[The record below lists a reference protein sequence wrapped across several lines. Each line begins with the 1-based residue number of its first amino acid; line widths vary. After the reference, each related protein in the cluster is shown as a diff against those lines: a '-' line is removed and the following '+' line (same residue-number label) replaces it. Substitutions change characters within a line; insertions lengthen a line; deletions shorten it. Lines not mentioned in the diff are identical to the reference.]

1 MKRIAAITMAR
12 NDNFFLGRWIAYY
25 GQNIGYENL
34 YVLLDGK
41 DQTPPECPESVNV
54 EILERK
60 AEEMTKG
67 DRTRIALIN
76 RKTEQLLEN
85 YDLVIG
91 CDADEI
97 LVVDP
102 VAGKGLK
109 EYLSAVKC
117 KTSISGLGM
126 DVGQK
131 MDEESALDKS
141 LPFLSQRKYA
151 LLDSQYTKPVVKAAA
166 KDWGAGFHRV
176 KGCNYHIDSNL
187 YLFHFGS
194 VDYDML
200 MAKTADAE

>member
-76 RKTEQLLEN
+76 RKDIT
-85 YDLVIG
+85 
-91 CDADEI
+91 
-97 LVVDP
+97 
-102 VAGKGLK
+102 LK
-109 EYLSAVKC
+109 ESATLSIMMNV
-117 KTSISGLGM
+117 TSYTLGM
-126 DVGQK
+126 ILSF
-131 MDEESALDKS
+131 MSA
-141 LPFLSQRKYA
+141 RA
-151 LLDSQYTKPVVKAAA
+151 V
-166 KDWGAGFHRV
+166 
-176 KGCNYHIDSNL
+176 
-187 YLFHFGS
+187 
-194 VDYDML
+194 
-200 MAKTADAE
+200 